1 MTTDRGP
8 MTTDRNPLT
17 TDRGPMKNDRNPLT
31 TFRRRSA
38 RAVAVVLATVRTAV
52 PAVLAAPAL
61 LVVLV
66 VLVATVVTLIVSAG
80 PASAHDVL
88 RSTNPAD
95 GAVVDRLPD
104 RVVLTF
110 DEPALAI
117 GTQVVVT
124 GPAGTVSDGP
134 PQLIDAEVRQ
144 PVRSGPAGRYTV
156 LWRVTSADGHPVS
169 GTFAFTT
176 QQGTAASPTTTPS
189 TTTSPSTSPQTT
201 PTAQP
206 TTTPTSVPPTSPAAS
221 PQTSGLSGPALGAI
235 LAGVIALLVLGWWAF
250 RRRRA
255 QRP

>member
-1 MTTDRGP
+1 MTTAA
-8 MTTDRNPLT
+8 
-17 TDRGPMKNDRNPLT
+17 
-31 TFRRRSA
+31 RRPA
-38 RAVAVVLATVRTAV
+38 RAVAKVLATVLSAV
-52 PAVLAAPAL
+52 A
-61 LVVLV
+61 
-66 VLVATVVTLIVSAG
+66 VTLIATAV

-117 GTQVVVT
+117 GPEAVVT
-124 GPAGTVSDGP
+124 GPAGPVSDGQ
-134 PQLIDAEVRQ
+134 PQLVDAEVRQ
-144 PVRSGPAGRYTV
+144 PVRAGPAGRYTV

-176 QQGTAASPTTTPS
+176 QQGSAASPTATPG
-189 TTTSPSTSPQTT
+189 TTTAPSTSPSSASTT
-201 PTAQP
+201 APM
-206 TTTPTSVPPTSPAAS
+206 SVPATSPSAT
-221 PQTSGLSGPALGAI
+221 PQTAGLPGPAVVAV
-235 LAGVIALLVLGWWAF
+235 LAGVIALLALGWWVF

>member
-1 MTTDRGP
+1 MTTDRTP
-8 MTTDRNPLT
+8 TTT
-17 TDRGPMKNDRNPLT
+17 A
-31 TFRRRSA
+31 RRRSA
-38 RAVAVVLATVRTAV
+38 RTVAVVVATVLT
-52 PAVLAAPAL
+52 AVLAATA
-61 LVVLV
+61 
-66 VLVATVVTLIVSAG
+66 VTLIATAV

-117 GTQVVVT
+117 GTEVVVT
-124 GPAGTVSDGP
+124 GPAGPVSDGQ
-134 PQLIDAEVRQ
+134 PQLVDAEVRQ
-144 PVRSGPAGRYTV
+144 PVRAGPAGRYTV

-176 QQGTAASPTTTPS
+176 QQGSAASSTETPS
-189 TTTSPSTSPQTT
+189 TTTAPSPSSASTTT
-201 PTAQP
+201 PPITP
-206 TTTPTSVPPTSPAAS
+206 TTTPTSVPPTVPAAT
-221 PQTSGLSGPALGAI
+221 PQTAGLPGPAVVAV
-235 LAGVIALLVLGWWAF
+235 LAGVIALLALGWWVF

>member
-1 MTTDRGP
+1 M
-8 MTTDRNPLT
+8 
-17 TDRGPMKNDRNPLT
+17 
-31 TFRRRSA
+31 
-38 RAVAVVLATVRTAV
+38 ATVLT
-52 PAVLAAPAL
+52 AVLA
-61 LVVLV
+61 
-66 VLVATVVTLIVSAG
+66 ATVVTLIATAV

-117 GTQVVVT
+117 GTEVVVT
-124 GPAGTVSDGP
+124 GPAGPVSDGQP
-134 PQLIDAEVRQ
+134 RLVDAEVRQ
-144 PVRSGPAGRYTV
+144 PVRAGPAGRYTV

-176 QQGTAASPTTTPS
+176 QQGSAASPTATPATTTAPS
-189 TTTSPSTSPQTT
+189 TTPTTPTTPQTT
-201 PTAQP
+201 PP
-206 TTTPTSVPPTSPAAS
+206 TTPTSAPPTTPTSVPPTVPAAT
-221 PQTSGLSGPALGAI
+221 PQTAGPPGPAVVAV
-235 LAGVIALLVLGWWAF
+235 LAGVIALLALGWWVF

>member
-1 MTTDRGP
+1 MTTDRTP
-8 MTTDRNPLT
+8 MTTSV
-17 TDRGPMKNDRNPLT
+17 
-31 TFRRRSA
+31 RRPA
-38 RAVAVVLATVRTAV
+38 RTVAEVLATVLT
-52 PAVLAAPAL
+52 AVLA
-61 LVVLV
+61 
-66 VLVATVVTLIVSAG
+66 ATVVTLIATAV

-117 GTQVVVT
+117 GTEVVVT
-124 GPAGTVSDGP
+124 GPAGPVSDGQ
-134 PQLIDAEVRQ
+134 PQLVDAEVRQ
-144 PVRSGPAGRYTV
+144 PVRAGPAGRYTV

-176 QQGTAASPTTTPS
+176 QQGSAASPTATPATTTAPS
-189 TTTSPSTSPQTT
+189 TTPTTPQTT
-201 PTAQP
+201 PP
-206 TTTPTSVPPTSPAAS
+206 TTPTSVPATSPSAT
-221 PQTSGLSGPALGAI
+221 PQTAGLPGPAVVAV
-235 LAGVIALLVLGWWAF
+235 LAGVIALLALGWWVF

>member
-1 MTTDRGP
+1 MTTAA
-8 MTTDRNPLT
+8 
-17 TDRGPMKNDRNPLT
+17 
-31 TFRRRSA
+31 RRPA
-38 RAVAVVLATVRTAV
+38 RAVAEVLATVLSAV
-52 PAVLAAPAL
+52 RR
-61 LVVLV
+61 
-66 VLVATVVTLIVSAG
+66 VTLIATAV

-117 GTQVVVT
+117 GTEVVVT
-124 GPAGTVSDGP
+124 GPAGPVSDGP
-134 PQLIDAEVRQ
+134 PQLVDAEVRQ
-144 PVRSGPAGRYTV
+144 PVRAGPAGRYTV

-176 QQGTAASPTTTPS
+176 QQGSAASPTATPG
-189 TTTSPSTSPQTT
+189 TTTAPSTSPSS
-201 PTAQP
+201 AS
-206 TTTPTSVPPTSPAAS
+206 TTTPTSVPATSPSAT
-221 PQTSGLSGPALGAI
+221 PQTAGLPGPAVVAV
-235 LAGVIALLVLGWWAF
+235 LAGVIALLALGWWVF

>member
-1 MTTDRGP
+1 MTTDRTP
-8 MTTDRNPLT
+8 TTT
-17 TDRGPMKNDRNPLT
+17 A
-31 TFRRRSA
+31 RRRSA
-38 RAVAVVLATVRTAV
+38 RTVAVVVATVLT
-52 PAVLAAPAL
+52 AVLA
-61 LVVLV
+61 
-66 VLVATVVTLIVSAG
+66 ATVVTLIATAV

-117 GTQVVVT
+117 GTEVVVT
-124 GPAGTVSDGP
+124 GPAGPVSDGP
-134 PQLIDAEVRQ
+134 PQLVDAEVRQ
-144 PVRSGPAGRYTV
+144 PVRAGPAGRYTV

-176 QQGTAASPTTTPS
+176 QQGSAASPTATPG
-189 TTTSPSTSPQTT
+189 TTTAPSTSS
-201 PTAQP
+201 AS
-206 TTTPTSVPPTSPAAS
+206 TTTPTSVPPTSPSAT
-221 PQTSGLSGPALGAI
+221 PQTAGLPGPAVVAV
-235 LAGVIALLVLGWWAF
+235 LAGVIALLALGWWVF